1 MNRFLAMLTV
11 APMVVAGAAI
21 AQVPPPSLEVL
32 EACATNQIRTLPAP
46 YSDVPTDHWAYEA
59 VAKMYYCGA
68 YRGAVPPEV
77 YQRLVAQNATAQ
89 PKSATEPSL
98 DSLQAAPTEVTLANR
113 RYQLE
118 AYVWRDFMPSTS
130 PNTSGLMASVRLTSK
145 DPGVTPPALAIRRL
159 WVIQDEAV
167 WETPVEQL
175 PRSPQ
180 DAVEATARGGPTW
193 EPGSAVEVVVQL
205 DLGQGKTA
213 WLRSPNQTIERT
225 F

>member
-11 APMVVAGAAI
+11 APMVIAGAAI
-21 AQVPPPSLEVL
+21 AQVPPPSLQVL

-68 YRGAVPPEV
+68 YRGAVPPET
-77 YQRLVAQNATAQ
+77 YQRLVAQNAASL
-89 PKSATEPSL
+89 PKSAEDPSL
-98 DSLQAAPTEVTLANR
+98 ESLLAAPTEVTFANR

-118 AYVWRDFMPSTS
+118 SYVWRDFMPSTS
-130 PNTSGLMASVRLTSK
+130 PDASGLMASVRLTSK
-145 DPGVTPPALAIRRL
+145 DQGATPPALTVRRL

-167 WETPVEQL
+167 WETPVQQL
-175 PRSPQ
+175 PRLPQ
-180 DAVEATARGGPTW
+180 DAIEATARGGPTW